1 MNYSLTVRVKKCGFE
16 CERSAVM
23 RAEGKMRRMEK
34 L

>member
-16 CERSAVM
+16 RERSVVM
-23 RAEGKMRRMEK
+23 RVEGKMRRMEK